1 MLKYR
6 QIYQINEIPDL
17 EYLDYQKLCPDG
29 VQETIS
35 AHFGYL
41 LKKISIFKIGDVEVT
56 LRMVFNPASKQRSLQ
71 SRMSIFQILKASD
84 RAVLKSLKTNIEQGL
99 LSKFYHFIS
108 VEDMDLSWDN
118 INEISII
125 TREENFIKSSISNDL
140 NYQVPSEFYSP
151 QQFEENGYND
161 FMDLNKTL
169 DKTNES
175 VIIDIAVKPIEIKSL
190 CLSHADYLSTLEDIN
205 NSWRVNNND
214 PTQIDYFDNSESV
227 YSQKNDTILAPL
239 KIKDP
244 VADEILSNQR
254 RFHESLYGDHLAF
267 NIRIFS
273 ETAPVNSLITDCV
286 ANCAFK
292 NGHYQSFSLINHT
305 KEFKSVLESAKRLSF
320 HDVTFSKIKSQ
331 KNKDITIYDSLAQLS
346 QCATTKELSGI
357 FRLPMASLTSPCC
370 IRSNTDPLPIS
381 NETKSILLGTDM
393 EIKDFPIALPLDLL
407 CKHMFITGMPGSGKT
422 TAVLNLMLNLLEQS
436 I

>member
-1 MLKYR
+1 MWGSLMLKDFH
-6 QIYQINEIPDL
+6 IYQIKVIPDL

-35 AHFGYL
+35 TLFGYL

-56 LRMVFNPASKQRSLQ
+56 LRIAFNPASKQGSVQ
-71 SRMSIFQILKASD
+71 SRMSIFQILNASD

-125 TREENFIKSSISNDL
+125 TREENFIKSSISNAL
-140 NYQVPSEFYSP
+140 NYKVPSEFYSP
-151 QQFEENGYND
+151 QQFEANEYND
-161 FMDLNKTL
+161 FMNLEKTL

-175 VIIDIAVKPIEIKSL
+175 VIIDVAVKPIEIESL
-190 CLSHADYLSTLEDIN
+190 CLSHANYLSTLEDIN

-239 KIKDP
+239 KIKDS

-292 NGHYQSFSLINHT
+292 NGHYQSFSLTNHT

-320 HDVTFSKIKSQ
+320 HDFAFSKIKSP
-331 KNKDITIYDSLAQLS
+331 KNKD
-346 QCATTKELSGI
+346 
-357 FRLPMASLTSPCC
+357 
-370 IRSNTDPLPIS
+370 
-381 NETKSILLGTDM
+381 
-393 EIKDFPIALPLDLL
+393 
-407 CKHMFITGMPGSGKT
+407 
-422 TAVLNLMLNLLEQS
+422 V
-436 I
+436 